1 MLQALFERGITPD
14 LVVGCS
20 VGALNGVAVAAE
32 PTRAAVDR
40 LTETWMQLQARQI
53 FGDTLVGQISN
64 VVRHGTHLHSN
75 HGLRASHRD
84 HGQRGPDR
92 RSASEISVCRSV
104 DRTGGGALVRRR
116 PGGGGSAGV
125 VRGTR
130 VLPPVLVGDE
140 HFLDGGLVRSVPVGR
155 AVELGAE
162 RLFVLHAG
170 RIEQPLAAP
179 RRPWDAALVAFEIAR
194 RHQLA
199 DELARV
205 PEGVRVHILPTGSSA
220 PPTVSLRYMRPGAVP
235 RRITA
240 ARDTYGVLPRSSDG
254 LERRL
259 PLPLPARRA
268 CARS

>member
-20 VGALNGVAVAAE
+20 VGALNGVAVAAD

-40 LTETWMQLQARQI
+40 LTDTWMQLQARQI
-53 FGDTLVGQISN
+53 FGDTLVGQIAN
-64 VVRHGTHLHSN
+64 VVRRGSHLVGN
-75 HGLRASHRD
+75 HTLRAVIETAVDGARIEDLPVRFQCVAASIERAAAHWFAD
-84 HGQRGPDR
+84 GPAVDAVL
-92 RSASEISVCRSV
+92 ASCAV
-104 DRTGGGALVRRR
+104 
-116 PGGGGSAGV
+116 PG
-125 VRGTR
+125 
-130 VLPPVLVGDE
+130 LFPPVLVGGE

-170 RIEQPLAAP
+170 RIEQPLSAP

-220 PPTVSLRYMRPGAVP
+220 PPTMSLRYMRPGAVP

-240 ARDTYGVLPRSSDG
+240 ARAATASYLDRMTN
-254 LERRL
+254 
-259 PLPLPARRA
+259 
-268 CARS
+268 